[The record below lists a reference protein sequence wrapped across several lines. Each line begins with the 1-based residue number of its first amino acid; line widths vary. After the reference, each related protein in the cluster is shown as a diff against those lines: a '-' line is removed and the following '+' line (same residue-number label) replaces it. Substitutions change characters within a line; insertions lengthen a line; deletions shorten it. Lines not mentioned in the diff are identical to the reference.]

1 MTNWLNKYSPKSII
15 EIIGN
20 EIEKQKIGE
29 WLDNYYNKKNQ
40 STSILVLTGSHGIG
54 KTLCAKLISINK
66 KYDILDIN
74 LYNSK
79 NQKDTLNLI
88 NDITKSNN
96 ILNKI
101 NKEIDTKYILLINDS
116 DTISN
121 INKSNNKNTNKQL
134 LNLFI
139 NNDKYRYFPI
149 ILISNG
155 QYSKFMLDIKKY
167 CTTLYF
173 KTPSNSNMIIMLNNI
188 INNEKIHIDLNVK
201 NKIIEFSQNDFRRL
215 INILEDIYNS
225 VGNKKIISIN
235 DINKYTFFSKKKNL
249 DIGLIDST
257 RKLITSYSSILE
269 TIKLYHNEKVLL
281 PLMLHD
287 YYIKTIFYK
296 QISPKNIIPTIQKI
310 SDSISYADIV
320 ETNIY
325 IDQNWYLH
333 DIYGFFSCVKTSYE
347 LNKYRAKPIDYTFP
361 IKYSCSDLNKTAT
374 KNINKNKLIEIST
387 NDIPAFKNKTLNE
400 LFFINKYI
408 SLLLQNNNIIRLK
421 QIMKE
426 YNIDLKILEKILKI
440 DKTIKPTIIT
450 AKQKKSLS
458 SLE

>member
-1 MTNWLNKYSPKSII
+1 MANWLNKYSPKYTKD
-15 EIIGN
+15 IIGN
-20 EIEKQKIGE
+20 DSEKQKINE
-29 WLDNYYNKKNQ
+29 WLDNYDNKRNQ

-54 KTLCAKLISINK
+54 KTLCAKLISIDK
-66 KYDILDIN
+66 KYGILDIN

-88 NDITKSNN
+88 NDITKSTN

-101 NKEIDTKYILLINDS
+101 NKENNTKYILLINDS

-121 INKSNNKNTNKQL
+121 VNKSTNKNTNKQL

-167 CTTLYF
+167 CTILYF
-173 KTPSNSNMIIMLNNI
+173 KTPTNHNMSIMLNNI
-188 INNEKIHIDLNVK
+188 INIEKISMDLNVK

-215 INILEDIYNS
+215 INIIEDIYNS
-225 VGNKKIISIN
+225 VGNKKIITMN

-257 RKLITSYSSILE
+257 RKLITSYSSINE
-269 TIKLYHNEKVLL
+269 TIKLYNNEKVLL

-296 QISPKNIIPTIQKI
+296 QLNPKIIIHTIQKI
-310 SDSISYADIV
+310 SDSISYSDIV

-325 IDQNWYLH
+325 MDQNWYLH

-347 LNKYRAKPIDYTFP
+347 LNKYRAKPIDYSFP

-387 NDIPAFKNKTLNE
+387 VEIPAFKNKSLNE

-408 SLLLQNNNIIRLK
+408 MLLIQNNNITRLK
-421 QIMKE
+421 EIIKE
-426 YNIDLKILEKILKI
+426 YNIDIKTLEKILKI
-440 DKTIKPTIIT
+440 DKTIKPITFT
-450 AKQKKSLS
+450 AKQKKSISNL
-458 SLE
+458 